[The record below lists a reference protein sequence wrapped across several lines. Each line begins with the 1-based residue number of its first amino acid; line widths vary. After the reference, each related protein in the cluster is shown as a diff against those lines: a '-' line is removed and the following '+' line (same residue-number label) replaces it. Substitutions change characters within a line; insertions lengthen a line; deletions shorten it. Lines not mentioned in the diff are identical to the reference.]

1 MKISPESNSVIMCHE
16 GIAAS
21 AMDMGAQAVNLKNAN
36 GVLFILSHA
45 TGDDVDL
52 VLTVN
57 EGATAAECN
66 AATYPLTTGAEFKIW
81 VTANCATTD
90 VPARQAD
97 AVTYT
102 VDAGVLTGTSLVQ
115 IYVPAAALTAGRT
128 FVSVGSTGGGTGLVS
143 LFAILDGVRYQ
154 QGTPLTAIA

>member
-1 MKISPESNSVIMCHE
+1 MKLCPETFPVIMCHE

-21 AMDMGAQAVNLKNAN
+21 AMDHGSQAINLENAN

-45 TGDDVDL
+45 TGTDVDM
-52 VLTVN
+52 VLTIN

-66 AATYPLTTGAEFKIW
+66 AATYPLTTGAEFPIW

-90 VPARQAD
+90 VPAKQTD

-102 VDAGVLTGTSLVQ
+102 IDAGVLTGTSLVQ
-115 IYVPAAALTAGRT
+115 MYVPAAKLTAGRT
-128 FVSVGSTGGGTGLVS
+128 FVSVGSTGGGTGLVA
-143 LFAILDGVRYQ
+143 LCAIIDGGRYQ
-154 QGTPLTAIA
+154 QAEPPTVIA

>member
-1 MKISPESNSVIMCHE
+1 MKISPETNPIIMCHE

-21 AMDMGAQAVNLKNAN
+21 AMDMGAQAVNLKNAD

-66 AATYPLTTGAEFKIW
+66 AGTYPLTAGAEFKIW
-81 VTANCATTD
+81 VTANAATTD
-90 VPARQAD
+90 VPARLAD

-102 VDAGVLTGTSLVQ
+102 VDTGVLTGTSLVS
-115 IYVPAAALTAGRT
+115 IYVSAAALTAGRT
-128 FVSVGSTGGGTGLVS
+128 FVSVGSSGGGTGLVTV
-143 LFAILDGVRYQ
+143 FAILDGYRYQ
-154 QGTPLTAIA
+154 QAAPPTAIV